1 MSEIQ
6 IFVND
11 HKATITHIQPQY
23 SIDGEKEFMVVV
35 DFGSDTPYNS
45 TISMGVS
52 IPAKHYT
59 REEFI
64 KVVTKAAIEEVDKD
78 RKERKKKQEQD
89 EEAKRFEDFTK
100 KVREEVGF
108 NE

>member
-6 IFVND
+6 ILVNG
-11 HKATITHIQPQY
+11 HEATVTHIQPQY
-23 SIDGEKEFMVVV
+23 SIDGKKEFIVVV

-52 IPAKHYT
+52 IPARHYT

-78 RKERKKKQEQD
+78 QQERKKSQRED
-89 EEAKRFEDFTK
+89 EERAKFEDFT
-100 KVREEVGF
+100 EEVRKEVGLR
-108 NE
+108 E